1 MCENDCVFERRRLKK
16 RGQHGQATVIDVT
29 QHPKIATNDWRKY
42 DFIVDVRPAGDP
54 PFRTELQET
63 FLVTGLK
70 PRAGDVVPVIFDPS
84 SHDVMF
90 DLDGDSR
97 YDLDALKAE
106 QQATREHLL
115 REPPLS

>member
-1 MCENDCVFERRRLKK
+1 MRAVFERRRLKK
-16 RGQHGQATVIDVT
+16 HGTRGQATVVDVT
-29 QHPKIATNDWRKY
+29 QHPKVATNDWRKY
-42 DFIVDVRPAGDP
+42 DCIVDVRPTGGA

-70 PRAGDVVPVIFDPS
+70 PKAGDVVPVIFDPS
-84 SHDVMF
+84 SHEVMF

-106 QQATREHLL
+106 QQVTRERLL
-115 REPPLS
+115 HEPPS